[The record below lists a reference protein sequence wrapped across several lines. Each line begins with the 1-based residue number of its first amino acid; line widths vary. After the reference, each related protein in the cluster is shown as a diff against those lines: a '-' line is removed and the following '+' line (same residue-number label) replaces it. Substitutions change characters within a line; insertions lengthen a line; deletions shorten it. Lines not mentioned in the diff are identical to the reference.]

1 MTRKTDTI
9 LNYANIT
16 LHRARLTELTNVQ
29 TLLEECATEFRL
41 THGLGMWGIA
51 TTTRQLERQTTA
63 TQIMLVQY
71 MGVSVATFT
80 LSRIAPH
87 WVTSGVFDDDALPAV
102 YLSDFVVMPS
112 FRRRGVGSWCISKAS
127 DFART
132 HQASVLRTAM
142 YTQLNDSMTFAL
154 TAGFIPSMS
163 TAHPDR
169 TYLEK
174 TVSPA
179 DDGPRD

>member
-1 MTRKTDTI
+1 MTRKSDTT
-9 LNYANIT
+9 LNFANIT

-41 THGLGMWGIA
+41 AHGLGMWGIA
-51 TTTRQLERQTTA
+51 TTTRQLERQTTSN
-63 TQIMLVQY
+63 QIMLVQY

-80 LSRIAPH
+80 LSRTTPH
-87 WVTSGVFDDDALPAV
+87 WVTSGVFDDDTLTAV

-112 FRRRGVGSWCISKAS
+112 FRLRGVGRWCIHKACEY
-127 DFART
+127 AHT
-132 HQASVLRTAM
+132 HHASVLRSAI
-142 YTQLNDSMTFAL
+142 YTQLHDSMAFAL
-154 TAGFIPSMS
+154 TVGFIPSMS

-174 TVSPA
+174 TISPA
-179 DDGPRD
+179 AVGPRD

>member
-1 MTRKTDTI
+1 MTRKTDTT

-16 LHRARLTELTNVQ
+16 LHRARLTELTSVQ
-29 TLLEECATEFRL
+29 TLLEECASEFRVA
-41 THGLGMWGIA
+41 HGLGMWGIA

-63 TQIMLVQY
+63 NQIMLVQY

-87 WVTSGVFDDDALPAV
+87 WVTSGVFDDDSLTAV

-112 FRRRGVGSWCISKAS
+112 FRLRGVGRWCIGKAC
-127 DFART
+127 DYART
-132 HQASVLRTAM
+132 HHAAVLRTAI
-142 YTQLNDSMTFAL
+142 YTLLNDSMAFAL
-154 TAGFIPSMS
+154 TVGFIPSMS

-174 TVSPA
+174 TVTPG
-179 DDGPRD
+179 DDARRV